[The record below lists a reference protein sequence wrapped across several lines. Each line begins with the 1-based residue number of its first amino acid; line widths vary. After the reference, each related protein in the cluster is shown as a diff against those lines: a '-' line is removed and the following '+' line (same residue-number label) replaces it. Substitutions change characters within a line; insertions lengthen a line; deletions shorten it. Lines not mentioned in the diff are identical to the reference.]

1 MLQKL
6 LGSQARAE
14 ILKKLFTNDRKNIM
28 RLPENAIKQEV
39 AANTM
44 ICLVNREAYLLG
56 GQIKKLANNF
66 ENKVRKTEK

>member
-6 LGSQARAE
+6 SGSQARAE
-14 ILKKLFTNDRKNIM
+14 ILKKLFINDRKNIM

-44 ICLVNREAYLLG
+44 ICLVNRDAYLLG
-56 GQIKKLANNF
+56 HQIKKLANNF

>member
-1 MLQKL
+1 
-6 LGSQARAE
+6 
-14 ILKKLFTNDRKNIM
+14 M
-28 RLPENAIKQEV
+28 RLSKNAIKQEV

-56 GQIKKLANNF
+56 CQIKKLANNF